1 LKRTGAPTSRRRRR
15 RRPPSKGRPAEAA
28 GAIRESIRIT
38 GDLGS
43 HALEA
48 LTLEVKRAAARCGLD
63 VTEIRVEAVE
73 AKRSR

>member
-1 LKRTGAPTSRRRRR
+1 LRRSGAPTSRRRRR
-15 RRPPSKGRPAEAA
+15 RPRPSNRPGAGVA
-28 GAIRESIRIT
+28 GAVRETIEIT

-48 LTLEVKRAAARCGLD
+48 LTLEVKRAAALCGLD
-63 VTEIRVEAVE
+63 VTEVRVETVE